1 MSVLHSPIVNQVC
14 KLVLQIQFSGSR
26 KFLILKAGLGELRSP
41 CNLVLFM
48 SLRSAQ
54 VHPVVSC
61 RVLLS
66 VFLMRKC
73 IVNSG

>member
-1 MSVLHSPIVNQVC
+1 MSAIYRISVLHSPIVNQVC

-26 KFLILKAGLGELRSP
+26 KFLILQAGLGELRSP

-54 VHPVVSC
+54 VHPVVCLAVYYFQFFS
-61 RVLLS
+61 
-66 VFLMRKC
+66 
-73 IVNSG
+73 

>member
-1 MSVLHSPIVNQVC
+1 MSTIYRISVLHSPIVNQVY

-26 KFLILKAGLGELRSP
+26 KFLILQAGLG

-54 VHPVVSC
+54 VHPVVCLAVYYFQFFS
-61 RVLLS
+61 
-66 VFLMRKC
+66 
-73 IVNSG
+73 

>member
-1 MSVLHSPIVNQVC
+1 MSTIYRMSVLHSPIVNQVC

-48 SLRSAQ
+48 SL
-54 VHPVVSC
+54 
-61 RVLLS
+61 
-66 VFLMRKC
+66 
-73 IVNSG
+73 